1 MKDST
6 VRKLGSGKDAIPA
19 SVERENVSAFVREG
33 DSALSDAEVMA
44 VSYALRSR
52 PRQPGLRS
60 DLPRTM
66 PCLTAT
72 SGLPATPCSCSLH

>member
-1 MKDST
+1 MNDSN

-44 VSYALRSR
+44 VSDTLMQRNLEAYKELAK
-52 PRQPGLRS
+52 
-60 DLPRTM
+60 
-66 PCLTAT
+66 
-72 SGLPATPCSCSLH
+72 